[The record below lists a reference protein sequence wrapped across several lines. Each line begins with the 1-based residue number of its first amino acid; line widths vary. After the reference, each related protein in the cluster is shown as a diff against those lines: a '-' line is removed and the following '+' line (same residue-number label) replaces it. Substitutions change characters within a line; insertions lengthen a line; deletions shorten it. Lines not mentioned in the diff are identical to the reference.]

1 MEAFGTRNEHCK
13 NPWKEVKTFMREL
26 KGIDI
31 SEWNGGLN
39 YTELAKNIDFA
50 ILREGCRTRKDYLFD
65 THING
70 CRAARIPIRGVYHF
84 IYAVNNNQ
92 AKIEAESCIKNV
104 QAAGLPKSTWI
115 WADLEYDTI
124 TKAKAQG
131 VVLGPAEV
139 RLFTE
144 TFCKTIKDAG
154 YPVGI
159 YTNLDY
165 WVRMY
170 GDDILSRYPVWYAQ
184 YSSKKAKDC
193 LIWQC
198 GSRVLPGSNGQ
209 ALDYDIW
216 YEQEDVVAEPVAY
229 ELNKSTEELA
239 KEVIAGKWGS
249 GEARKVAL
257 GARYDEVQKKVN
269 EMLAPVTVPTQPPNI
284 EQLAVDVIAGKYGT
298 GDYRKK
304 ALGENYDAVQKRVNE
319 LLKAKTEVVAPALSD
334 RRLAYVRQ
342 MQAWVGRNEA
352 DGSFRSIIDT
362 YNKGLAKTVKTWGTR
377 NVRMEYSWPWCACT
391 VSAAAIA
398 CGLDDVVPIEISCP
412 YMIEIAKKFGIW
424 VEQDSYRP
432 NPGDIIMY
440 DWQDTGY
447 GDNTGVA
454 DHVGVVE
461 SVEGNRFVVIEGNRN
476 DSVSRRT
483 MDINGLYIRGFI
495 VPNF

>member
-1 MEAFGTRNEHCK
+1 M
-13 NPWKEVKTFMREL
+13 KELR
-26 KGIDI
+26 GIDI

-39 YTELAKNIDFA
+39 YTALAKNIDFA

-84 IYAVNNNQ
+84 IYAVNDHQ
-92 AKIEAESCIKNV
+92 AKLEAESCIKNV
-104 QAAGLPKSTWI
+104 QAAGLPKSTYI

-131 VVLGPAEV
+131 VNLGPAEV
-139 RLFTE
+139 RKFTE
-144 TFCKTIKDAG
+144 IFCKTVKAAG
-154 YPVGI
+154 YPTGI

-165 WVRMY
+165 WIRMY
-170 GDDILSRYPVWYAQ
+170 GDEILSRYPVWYAQ
-184 YSSKKAKDC
+184 YSSKRSKDC

-198 GSRVLPGSNGQ
+198 GSKVLPGSNNQ

-257 GARYDEVQKKVN
+257 GNRYDEVQKKVN
-269 EMLAPVTVPTQPPNI
+269 ELLSPKPTVEDYIIEPPNI
-284 EQLAVDVIAGKYGT
+284 EQLAQDVIAGKYGI
-298 GDYRKK
+298 GDARKK
-304 ALGENYDAVQKRVNE
+304 ALGANYDAVQKRVNE
-319 LLKAKTEVVAPALSD
+319 LMKAKTEVVTPAYTD
-334 RRLAYVRQ
+334 RRRAFVAQ
-342 MQAWVGRNEA
+342 MQAWIGLKES
-352 DGSFRSIIDT
+352 DGSFKKIIDT
-362 YNKGLAKTVKTWGTR
+362 YNKGLAKAVKRWGTR
-377 NVRMEYSWPWCACT
+377 NVQMLYSYAWCACC
-391 VSAAAIA
+391 VSAAAMA
-398 CGLDDVVPIEISCP
+398 CGLDDIIPIEISCP

-424 VEQDSYRP
+424 QESDSYRP

-447 GDNTGVA
+447 GDNVGVA

-461 SVEGNRFVVIEGNRN
+461 NIEGNRFTVIEGNRN
-476 DSVSRRT
+476 DSVSRRQ
-483 MDINGLYIRGFI
+483 MAVNIIYIRGYI
-495 VPNF
+495 TPNF

>member
-1 MEAFGTRNEHCK
+1 MK
-13 NPWKEVKTFMREL
+13 EL

-31 SEWNGGLN
+31 SEWNNGLD
-39 YTELAKNIDFA
+39 YTTLSKHIDFA

-84 IYAVNNNQ
+84 IYAVNNAQ
-92 AKIEAESCIKNV
+92 AKAEAESCIKNV
-104 QAAGLPKSTWI
+104 QAAGLPKSTYI

-144 TFCKTIKDAG
+144 TFCKTVKDAG

-165 WVRMY
+165 WLTMY

-184 YSSKKAKDC
+184 YSSKRSKDC

-198 GSRVLPGSNGQ
+198 GSRVLPGSNNQ

-216 YEQEDVVAEPVAY
+216 YEQEDIVAEPVAY

-249 GEARKVAL
+249 GEARKTAL
-257 GARYDEVQKKVN
+257 GSRYDEVQKKVN
-269 EMLAPVTVPTQPPNI
+269 EMLAPKPTVEDYIIEPPNI
-284 EQLAVDVIAGKYGT
+284 DKLAQDVIAGKYGN
-298 GDYRKK
+298 GDARKA
-304 ALGENYDAVQKRVNE
+304 ALGANYEAVQKRVNE
-319 LLKAKTEVVAPALSD
+319 LLKAKTEVVTPALGD

-342 MQAWVGRNEA
+342 MQAWVGKKES

-362 YNKGLAKTVKTWGTR
+362 YNKGLAKAVKKWGTR
-377 NVRMEYSWPWCACT
+377 NVAMQYDWAWCACT
-391 VSAAAIA
+391 VSAAAMA
-398 CGLDDVVPIEISCP
+398 SGLDDVVPIEISCP
-412 YMIEIAKKFGIW
+412 YMIEIAKKFDIW
-424 VEQDSYRP
+424 QESDSYRP

-447 GDNTGVA
+447 GDNVGVA

-461 SVEGNRFVVIEGNRN
+461 SIEGNRFTVIEGNRN
-476 DSVSRRT
+476 DSVSRRQMVVNT
-483 MDINGLYIRGFI
+483 IYIRGFI
-495 VPNF
+495 TPNF

>member
-1 MEAFGTRNEHCK
+1 
-13 NPWKEVKTFMREL
+13 MREL

-39 YTELAKNIDFA
+39 YTTLSKSIDFA

-92 AKIEAESCIKNV
+92 AKMEAESCIKNV
-104 QAAGLPKSTWI
+104 LTAGLPKSTFI

-131 VVLGPAEV
+131 VNLGPAEV
-139 RLFTE
+139 RKFTE
-144 TFCKTIKDAG
+144 IFCETVKAAG
-154 YPVGI
+154 YPTGI

-165 WVRMY
+165 WIRMY
-170 GDDILSRYPVWYAQ
+170 GDEILSRYPVWYAQ
-184 YSSKKAKDC
+184 YSSKRSKDC

-216 YEQEDVVAEPVAY
+216 YEAEDVVAEPVVIVPD
-229 ELNKSTEELA
+229 KTTEELA
-239 KEVIAGKWGS
+239 
-249 GEARKVAL
+249 R
-257 GARYDEVQKKVN
+257 
-269 EMLAPVTVPTQPPNI
+269 
-284 EQLAVDVIAGKYGT
+284 DVIAGKYGS
-298 GDYRKK
+298 GDARKA
-304 ALGENYDAVQKRVNE
+304 ALGDKYAEVQAKVNELLGVAHDANIERLAQEVIAGKYGNNPERAEKLGALAEEVQERVNE
-319 LLKAKTEVVAPALSD
+319 LLRSKTETITPALSD
-334 RRLAYVRQ
+334 RRLAFVKQ
-342 MQAWVGRNEA
+342 MQSWVGKKES
-352 DGSFRSIIDT
+352 DGSFRTIIDI
-362 YNKGLAKTVKTWGTR
+362 YNSGLARAVKTWGTR
-377 NVRMEYSWPWCACT
+377 NVRMDYSWPWCECT
-391 VSAAAIA
+391 VSSAAIA
-398 CGLDDVVPIEISCP
+398 CGLDDIIPIEISCP
-412 YMIEIAKKFGIW
+412 YAIEIAKKHGIW
-424 VEQDSYRP
+424 VEDDRHRP
-432 NPGDIIMY
+432 LPGELIYY

-447 GDNTGVA
+447 GDNVGVA

-483 MDINGLYIRGFI
+483 MDINGLYIRGYI
-495 VPNF
+495 APNF

>member
-1 MEAFGTRNEHCK
+1 
-13 NPWKEVKTFMREL
+13 MREL

-31 SEWNGGLN
+31 SEWNNGLD
-39 YTELAKNIDFA
+39 YTTLSKHIDFA

-84 IYAVNNNQ
+84 IYAVNNHQ
-92 AKIEAESCIKNV
+92 AKLEAESCIKNV
-104 QAAGLPKSTWI
+104 QAAGLPKSTYI

-131 VVLGPAEV
+131 ITLGPADV
-139 RLFTE
+139 RNFTE
-144 TFCKTIKDAG
+144 IFCETVKAAG
-154 YPVGI
+154 YPTGI

-165 WVRMY
+165 WIRMY
-170 GDDILSRYPVWYAQ
+170 GDEILSRYPVWYAQ
-184 YSSKKAKDC
+184 YSSKRSKDC

-216 YEQEDVVAEPVAY
+216 YESEDVVAEPVAT
-229 ELNKSTEELA
+229 EPTKSTEELA

-257 GARYDEVQKKVN
+257 GSRYDEVQKKVN
-269 EMLAPVTVPTQPPNI
+269 EMLAPKPSANVEDYVLEPPNI
-284 EQLAVDVIAGKYGT
+284 EQLAQDVIAGKYGI
-298 GDYRKK
+298 GDARKK
-304 ALGENYDAVQKRVNE
+304 SLGANYDAVQKRVNE
-319 LLKAKTEVVAPALSD
+319 LMKAKTEVVTVAYSD
-334 RRLAYVRQ
+334 KRLTFVAQ
-342 MQAWVGRNEA
+342 MQRWIGLKEA
-352 DGSFRSIIDT
+352 DGSFKKIINT
-362 YNKGLAKTVKTWGTR
+362 YNRGLANAVKRWGTR
-377 NVRMEYSWPWCACT
+377 NVQMVYSWAWCACT
-391 VSAAAIA
+391 VSAAAMA
-398 CGLDDVVPIEISCP
+398 CGLDDIIPIEISCP

-424 VEQDSYRP
+424 QESDSYRP

-440 DWQDTGY
+440 DWQDSGS
-447 GDNTGVA
+447 GDNMGVA
-454 DHVGVVE
+454 DHVGMVE

-483 MDINGLYIRGFI
+483 MDINGLYIRGYI
-495 VPNF
+495 VPKF

>member
-1 MEAFGTRNEHCK
+1 
-13 NPWKEVKTFMREL
+13 MREL

-31 SEWNGGLN
+31 SEWNNGLD
-39 YTELAKNIDFA
+39 YTTLSKHIDFA

-84 IYAVNNNQ
+84 IYAVNNAQ
-92 AKIEAESCIKNV
+92 AKAEAESCLKNV
-104 QAAGLPKSTWI
+104 AAAGLPKSTWI

-144 TFCKTIKDAG
+144 TFCKVCKDAG

-184 YSSKKAKDC
+184 YSSKRSKDC

-216 YEQEDVVAEPVAY
+216 YEAEDAVAEPVVIVQD
-229 ELNKSTEELA
+229 KTTEELA
-239 KEVIAGKWGS
+239 
-249 GEARKVAL
+249 R
-257 GARYDEVQKKVN
+257 
-269 EMLAPVTVPTQPPNI
+269 
-284 EQLAVDVIAGKYGT
+284 DVIAGKYGS
-298 GDYRKK
+298 GDARKT
-304 ALGENYDAVQKRVNE
+304 ALGDKYAEVQAKVNELLGVTLDAKIERLAQEVIAGKYGNNPERAEKLGVLAEEVQARVNE
-319 LLKAKTEVVAPALSD
+319 LLRSKTETITPALSD
-334 RRLAYVRQ
+334 RRLAFVKQ
-342 MQAWVGRNEA
+342 MQSWVGKKES
-352 DGSFRSIIDT
+352 DGSFRTIIDI
-362 YNKGLAKTVKTWGTR
+362 YNSGLARGVKTWGTR
-377 NVRMEYSWPWCACT
+377 NVRMDYSWPWCECT

-398 CGLDDVVPIEISCP
+398 CGLDDIVPIEISCP
-412 YMIEIAKKFGIW
+412 YAIEIAKKNGIW
-424 VEQDSYRP
+424 VEDDNHRP
-432 NPGDIIMY
+432 LPGDLIYY
-440 DWQDTGY
+440 DWQDTTGPN
-447 GDNTGVA
+447 GDNRGVA
-454 DHVGVVE
+454 DHVGMVE

-483 MDINGLYIRGFI
+483 MDINGLYIRGYI
-495 VPNF
+495 VPGF